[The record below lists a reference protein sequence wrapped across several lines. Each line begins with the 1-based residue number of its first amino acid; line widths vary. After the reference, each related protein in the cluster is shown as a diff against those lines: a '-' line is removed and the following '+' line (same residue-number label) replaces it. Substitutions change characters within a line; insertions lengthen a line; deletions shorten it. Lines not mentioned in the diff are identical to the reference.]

1 MWKKETDLIEVILD
15 YAAKWWL
22 EWLFGLVAAA
32 FICYIRSVKKKQSA
46 FEVGLQAL
54 LRAEIIKSY
63 DKYSERGTITLHGL
77 EAVNLMYE
85 SYHALGGN
93 GTITTLMGNMKELP
107 VQMKAEE
114 VKT

>member
-1 MWKKETDLIEVILD
+1 MIEVILG

-32 FICYIRSVKKKQSA
+32 FICYARSVKRKQSA

-54 LRAEIIKSY
+54 LRAELIKSY
-63 DKYSERGTITLHGL
+63 DKYSERGAITLHGL
-77 EAVNLMYE
+77 EGVNLIYA

-93 GTITTLMGNMKELP
+93 GTITTLVETMRELP

-114 VKT
+114 AKT